1 MFHDIPGPVLDP
13 MRELEEMNSHDRTD
27 GSVQR
32 IRLRQVPPETG
43 RLLAML
49 AAVAPPG
56 DFVEIG
62 TSAGYSTLWLAL
74 ACRRSN
80 RRMVT
85 FEIEPE
91 KTALARETFEKAK
104 VTGVVELVNGNAF
117 DHIRD
122 FEEIAFCFL
131 DAEKDDYPEYYE
143 LIVPRLV
150 PGGILAADNVL
161 SHREILTPFTERAL
175 ADERV
180 DALVIPVGSGVLVC
194 RKDMT

>member
-1 MFHDIPGPVLDP
+1 MFHDIPGPVLDR
-13 MRELEEMNSHDRTD
+13 MRELEEMNSRDRTD
-27 GSVQR
+27 GSGQR

-49 AAVAPPG
+49 AAMAPPG
-56 DFVEIG
+56 GFVEIG
-62 TSAGYSTLWLAL
+62 TSAGYSGLWLAL

-85 FEIEPE
+85 FEILPE
-91 KTALARETFEKAK
+91 KAALARMTFDKAEL
-104 VTGVVELVNGNAF
+104 TAVVELVSGNAF
-117 DHIRD
+117 EHIPD

-131 DAEKDDYPEYYE
+131 DAEKEDYPEYYE

-161 SHREILTPFTERAL
+161 SHREVLAPFTERAL
-175 ADERV
+175 ADERI

-194 RKDMT
+194 RKEMT